1 MPNSTLSPRRL
12 SDRAAGTFRVNLQ
25 FAAGFALLFLVTS
38 ADVGKPFGR
47 NGSMCYLLPCFYA
60 AWVLR
65 GSRAWVLFLTTCA
78 IVFAAP
84 LTFAPELLTTVS
96 YMNRLLGVLAGTIVF
111 YQASRRQR
119 NASLMEAS
127 NKELELRVSERT
139 SELEAANR
147 SLKAEI
153 AERQQAEEQRHT
165 LERQL
170 LQSQK
175 MEAMGKLAGGIAHD
189 FNNLLTVII
198 GCGETLLATL
208 PQTNDATHRSV
219 QEIVDAG
226 QRAASLTGQLLA
238 FSRRSMLAPKVLL
251 LEEVICDCEAMLRRL
266 ISEDIELTFRFNSD
280 DCKVRVD
287 PNLLS
292 QALINLVIN
301 ARDSISGAGTIRI
314 ETSNCSVAAGEIR
327 VADAAPGRYGVIS
340 VVDSGHGVPLDI
352 QSRIFEPFFTTK
364 SGGKG
369 TGLGL
374 SVVDGSV
381 RQIGGWVEL
390 SSRPGGGATFRLY
403 LPSVDAPVDSV
414 APRKQGAGLSVMS

>member
-1 MPNSTLSPRRL
+1 MPNSALSLRRL

-47 NGSMCYLLPCFYA
+47 NWSMCYLLPCFYA

-96 YMNRLLGVLAGTIVF
+96 YMNRLLGVLTGTIVF
-111 YQASRRQR
+111 SQASRRQR

-127 NKELELRVSERT
+127 NKELECRVSERT

-147 SLKAEI
+147 SLKVEI
-153 AERQQAEEQRHT
+153 AERQQAEEQRRT

-175 MEAMGKLAGGIAHD
+175 MEAMGKLTGGIAHD

-208 PQTNDATHRSV
+208 PQNNDATRRSV
-219 QEIVDAG
+219 QAIVDAVL
-226 QRAASLTGQLLA
+226 RAASLTGQLLA

-251 LEEVICDCEAMLRRL
+251 LEEVIRDCEAMLRRL

-301 ARDSISGAGTIRI
+301 ARDSIELQRRRRRNPGRRRRSGAIRGDFGRRFRARRPARYSVMHLRAVFHDQERWQRDWVGTFGRNLVRNAI
-314 ETSNCSVAAGEIR
+314 ESREIGAA
-327 VADAAPGRYGVIS
+327 
-340 VVDSGHGVPLDI
+340 
-352 QSRIFEPFFTTK
+352 
-364 SGGKG
+364 
-369 TGLGL
+369 
-374 SVVDGSV
+374 
-381 RQIGGWVEL
+381 VEL
-390 SSRPGGGATFRLY
+390 STNCNESRVEFSVSDNGGRN
-403 LPSVDAPVDSV
+403 
-414 APRKQGAGLSVMS
+414 AGKPNRSDL